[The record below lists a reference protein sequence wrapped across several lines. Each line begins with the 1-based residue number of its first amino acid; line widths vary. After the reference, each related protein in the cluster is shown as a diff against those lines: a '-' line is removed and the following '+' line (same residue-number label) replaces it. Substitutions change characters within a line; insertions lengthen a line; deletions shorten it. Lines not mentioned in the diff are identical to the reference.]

1 MDKQRLE
8 KLLDRFVDGAI
19 TLEEKSELE
28 RMLLSSPQARQ
39 IFWEHA
45 RFNALVRRF
54 GEEEWGRKLA
64 GAGVTAAPAK
74 ATKEEEAQS
83 LDWFALW
90 NGWQRALA
98 GAAVVVLIAA
108 VLWWN
113 GAFTSKQTQAI
124 AESHPDTEYV
134 EEPAATGVAVLS
146 RAIDVVWETK
156 DMVFTVGAPL
166 EPGKLTLKQGFAE
179 LEFYSG
185 ARVVVEG
192 PAEIDLI
199 SVSEVNCHQGRLS
212 AHVPSQARGFAVQ
225 TPNLKVV
232 DIGTAFGVD
241 VTAERTE
248 AHVFEGHVQ
257 VTPKGA
263 TVAKDLMKGEAVV
276 VNALGSIEALPVN
289 PMAFATPG
297 ELDSKEAIVQ
307 TRRFGEWKQASRRW
321 QDLPGLLVYY
331 DFQPTSEQERVLRNV
346 SLTAPHESD
355 GAVIGA
361 KWTEGRWPLKRALEF
376 KALGDRVRARIPGE
390 FTSLTLHA
398 WIRVDGLKRSYNSL
412 MMGDGFDDGKVHWQ
426 IHQDGKV
433 ILCIKGTDEQTYR
446 SPVVFN
452 QERFGQWTQIA
463 SVFDGENKKVRF
475 YVDGVQ
481 VSEMPAGVRPLLK
494 IGGMEIANW
503 NTVGYGSGANFRNW
517 NGRMDEFAMFNRA
530 LTAEEVRQFYVSGA
544 KPMVEVVKR

>member
-19 TLEEKSELE
+19 TPEEKSELE

-64 GAGVTAAPAK
+64 TASVTPAEK
-74 ATKEEEAQS
+74 ASQEETS
-83 LDWFALW
+83 TGWFALW
-90 NGWQRALA
+90 TGWHRALA
-98 GAAVVVLIAA
+98 GFAMVALIVAA
-108 VLWWN
+108 LWMS
-113 GAFTSKQTQAI
+113 GVFAPKVTT
-124 AESHPDTEYV
+124 AELPDEPDYV
-134 EEPAATGVAVLS
+134 EEIAPTGIAVLS
-146 RAIDVVWETK
+146 RAIDVEWETG
-156 DMVFTVGAPL
+156 DVVFTVGAPL
-166 EPGKLTLKQGFAE
+166 EPGRLKLKQGFAE

-199 SVSEVNCHQGRLS
+199 SVTEVNCHQGRLS
-212 AHVPSQARGFAVQ
+212 AHVPSQARGFTVQ

-241 VTAERTE
+241 VTSERTE

-257 VTPKGA
+257 VTPKGMS
-263 TVAKDLMKGEAVV
+263 VARDMIKGEAVA
-276 VNALGSIEALPVN
+276 VNTLGSIEPIPVN

-307 TRRFGEWKQASRRW
+307 TRQFAEWKQTSQRW
-321 QDLPGLLVYY
+321 RSWPGLLVYY
-331 DFQPTSEQERVLRNV
+331 DFQPPSEQERTLRNV
-346 SLTAPHESD
+346 SSTGPHESD

-361 KWTEGRWPLKRALEF
+361 RWTEGRWPMKRALEF

-390 FTSLTLHA
+390 FKSLTLHA

-412 MMGDGFDDGKVHWQ
+412 MMGDGFDDGRVHWQ

-446 SPVVFN
+446 SPVIFTR
-452 QERFGQWTQIA
+452 ERFGQWTQIT
-463 SVFDGENKKVRF
+463 SVFDGEKKKVRF

-481 VSEMPAGVRPLLK
+481 VNEMSAGVKSPLK
-494 IGGMEIANW
+494 IGDMEIANW

-517 NGRMDEFAMFNRA
+517 NGRMDEFAMFDRA
-530 LTAEEVRQFYVSGA
+530 LTADEVQELYRAGNKQAVQ
-544 KPMVEVVKR
+544 VVKK